1 VKTQKIRS
9 IYSTNILHNWKTS
22 LVVILTSIIITSKSV
37 NCHEQVSFNQ
47 YKENTIPVA
56 SKIDLTILPKG
67 EIYKVKHPD
76 FVLQY
81 FFNNLDIFGYIFKRK
96 RNIGIKAHL
105 CLYRSCEESKYDLK
119 KIIAKPQEPPY
130 DKTFFSIKFPPGL
143 QYEFQGLEFISI
155 K

>member
-1 VKTQKIRS
+1 MKTQQIRKF
-9 IYSTNILHNWKTS
+9 YSTNILHNWKTS
-22 LVVILTSIIITSKSV
+22 LIVILTSIIITSKSV

-47 YKENTIPVA
+47 YKENTIPVP
-56 SKIDLTILPKG
+56 SKVDLTSLPKG
-67 EIYKVKHPD
+67 EIYKVNHPE

-143 QYEFQGLEFISI
+143 QYEFQGLEFTSI

>member
-1 VKTQKIRS
+1 MKIQKIPS
-9 IYSTNILHNWKTS
+9 LYSTNILHNWKIYLAVT
-22 LVVILTSIIITSKSV
+22 LLSITITSKNVHS
-37 NCHEQVSFNQ
+37 HEHVSFKQ
-47 YKENTIPVA
+47 YKENTITVA
-56 SKIDLTILPKG
+56 SKVDLTTLPKG
-67 EIYKVKHPD
+67 EIYKVIHPD

-105 CLYRSCEESKYDLK
+105 CLYRSCEESKYDLNN
-119 KIIAKPQEPPY
+119 IIAKPQEPPY
-130 DKTFFSIKFPPGL
+130 DRTFFSIKFPVGL

>member
-1 VKTQKIRS
+1 MKTQKIRS
-9 IYSTNILHNWKTS
+9 FYSTNILHSWKTS
-22 LVVILTSIIITSKSV
+22 LAVILTSITITLQSA
-37 NCHEQVSFNQ
+37 NCHEQVSFKH
-47 YKENTIPVA
+47 YKENTITVT
-56 SKIDLTILPKG
+56 SKIDLTTLPKG
-67 EIYKVKHPD
+67 EIYKVTHPD

-119 KIIAKPQEPPY
+119 KIIAKPQESPY
-130 DKTFFSIKFPPGL
+130 DKTFFSIKFPVGL
-143 QYEFQGLEFISI
+143 QYEFQGLEFTSI

>member
-1 VKTQKIRS
+1 MKKQQIRKF
-9 IYSTNILHNWKTS
+9 YSTNILHNWKTS

-37 NCHEQVSFNQ
+37 NSHEQVSFNQ
-47 YKENTIPVA
+47 YKENTIPVP
-56 SKIDLTILPKG
+56 SKVDLTSLPKG
-67 EIYKVKHPD
+67 EIYKVNHPD

-143 QYEFQGLEFISI
+143 QYEFQGLEFTSI

>member
-1 VKTQKIRS
+1 VKTQKIRRF
-9 IYSTNILHNWKTS
+9 YSTNMLHKWKTS
-22 LVVILTSIIITSKSV
+22 LAVILTSITITLQSA
-37 NCHEQVSFNQ
+37 NCHEQVSFKQ
-47 YKENTIPVA
+47 YKENTITVT
-56 SKIDLTILPKG
+56 SKVDLTTLPKG
-67 EIYKVKHPD
+67 EIYKVIHPD

-119 KIIAKPQEPPY
+119 TIIAKPQEPPY
-130 DKTFFSIKFPPGL
+130 DKTFFSIKFPVGL
-143 QYEFQGLEFISI
+143 QYEFQGLEFTSI

>member
-1 VKTQKIRS
+1 MKTQQIRKF
-9 IYSTNILHNWKTS
+9 YSTNILHNWKTS
-22 LVVILTSIIITSKSV
+22 LIVILTSIIITSKSV
-37 NCHEQVSFNQ
+37 NSHEQVSFNQ
-47 YKENTIPVA
+47 YKENTIPVP
-56 SKIDLTILPKG
+56 SKVDLTSLPKG
-67 EIYKVKHPD
+67 EIYKVNHPE

-143 QYEFQGLEFISI
+143 QYEFQGLEFTSI

>member
-1 VKTQKIRS
+1 MKTQKIRS

-67 EIYKVKHPD
+67 EIYKVTHPD

-81 FFNNLDIFGYIFKRK
+81 FFNNLDIFGFIFKRNNK
-96 RNIGIKAHL
+96 LGIKAHF

-130 DKTFFSIKFPPGL
+130 DKTFFSIKFPVGL
-143 QYEFQGLEFISI
+143 QYEFQGLEFTSI

>member
-1 VKTQKIRS
+1 MKTQQIRKF
-9 IYSTNILHNWKTS
+9 YSTNILHNWKTS
-22 LVVILTSIIITSKSV
+22 LIVILTSIIITSKSV

-47 YKENTIPVA
+47 YKENTIPVP
-56 SKIDLTILPKG
+56 SKVDLTSLPKG
-67 EIYKVKHPD
+67 EIYKVNHPE

-119 KIIAKPQEPPY
+119 KIIAKPQKPPY

-143 QYEFQGLEFISI
+143 QYEFQGLEFTSI

>member
-1 VKTQKIRS
+1 VKTQKIRNF
-9 IYSTNILHNWKTS
+9 YSTNILHNWKTS
-22 LVVILTSIIITSKSV
+22 LAVILTSITITSQSV
-37 NCHEQVSFNQ
+37 HSHEKVSFKQ
-47 YKENTIPVA
+47 YKEYTISVT
-56 SKIDLTILPKG
+56 SKVDLTTLPKG
-67 EIYKVKHPD
+67 EIYKVNHPD

-96 RNIGIKAHL
+96 RNMGIKAHL

-130 DKTFFSIKFPPGL
+130 DKTFFSIKFPVGL
-143 QYEFQGLEFISI
+143 QYEFQGLEFTSI

>member
-1 VKTQKIRS
+1 MLHSWKIYLAITLLS
-9 IYSTNILHNWKTS
+9 IT
-22 LVVILTSIIITSKSV
+22 ITSQSV
-37 NCHEQVSFNQ
+37 NCHERVSFKQ
-47 YKENTIPVA
+47 YEENTIPVA
-56 SKIDLTILPKG
+56 SKVDLTTLPKG
-67 EIYKVKHPD
+67 EIYKVIHPN

-119 KIIAKPQEPPY
+119 KIIVKPQEPPY

-143 QYEFQGLEFISI
+143 QYEFQGLEFTSI

>member
-1 VKTQKIRS
+1 MKTQQIRKF
-9 IYSTNILHNWKTS
+9 YSTNILHNWKTS

-37 NCHEQVSFNQ
+37 NSHEQVSFNQ
-47 YKENTIPVA
+47 YKENTIPVP
-56 SKIDLTILPKG
+56 SKVDLTSLPKG
-67 EIYKVKHPD
+67 EIYKVNHPE

-143 QYEFQGLEFISI
+143 QYEFQGLEFTSI

>member
-1 VKTQKIRS
+1 MKKQKIS
-9 IYSTNILHNWKTS
+9 NSHSTNIFLSWKIYLAVT
-22 LVVILTSIIITSKSV
+22 LLSITITSQSV
-37 NCHEQVSFNQ
+37 HCHEQVSFKQ

-56 SKIDLTILPKG
+56 SKVDLTTLPKG
-67 EIYKVKHPD
+67 EIYKVIHPD

-81 FFNNLDIFGYIFKRK
+81 FFNNLDIFGFIFKRNNK
-96 RNIGIKAHL
+96 LGIKAHL

-119 KIIAKPQEPPY
+119 TIIAKPRKPPY
-130 DKTFFSIKFPPGL
+130 DKTFFSIKFPVGL

>member
-1 VKTQKIRS
+1 MKTQKIRNF
-9 IYSTNILHNWKTS
+9 YSTNILHNWKTS
-22 LVVILTSIIITSKSV
+22 LAVILTSITITSQSV
-37 NCHEQVSFNQ
+37 HSHEKVSFKQ
-47 YKENTIPVA
+47 YKEYTISVT
-56 SKIDLTILPKG
+56 SKVDLTTLPKG
-67 EIYKVKHPD
+67 EIYKVNHPD

-96 RNIGIKAHL
+96 RNMGIKAHL

-130 DKTFFSIKFPPGL
+130 DKTFFSIKFPVGL

>member
-1 VKTQKIRS
+1 MKTQKIRRF
-9 IYSTNILHNWKTS
+9 YSTNMLHKWKTS
-22 LVVILTSIIITSKSV
+22 LAVILTSITITLQSA
-37 NCHEQVSFNQ
+37 NCHEQVSFKH
-47 YKENTIPVA
+47 YKENTITVT
-56 SKIDLTILPKG
+56 SKIDLTTLPKG
-67 EIYKVKHPD
+67 EIYKVIHPD

-119 KIIAKPQEPPY
+119 TIIAKPQEPPY
-130 DKTFFSIKFPPGL
+130 DKTFFSIKFPVGL
-143 QYEFQGLEFISI
+143 QYEFQGLEFTSI

>member
-1 VKTQKIRS
+1 MKKQKTRRF
-9 IYSTNILHNWKTS
+9 YSTNTLRKWKTS
-22 LVVILTSIIITSKSV
+22 LAVMLMSITITSKNVHS
-37 NCHEQVSFNQ
+37 HEQVSFKQ
-47 YKENTIPVA
+47 YKENATPIA
-56 SKIDLTILPKG
+56 SKVDLTTLPKG
-67 EIYKVKHPD
+67 AIYKVTHPD

-130 DKTFFSIKFPPGL
+130 DKTFFSIKFPTGL
-143 QYEFQGLEFISI
+143 QYEFQGLEFTSI

>member
-9 IYSTNILHNWKTS
+9 FYSTNILHNWKAS
-22 LVVILTSIIITSKSV
+22 LVVILTSITITSQSV
-37 NCHEQVSFNQ
+37 HCHERVSFNQ
-47 YKENTIPVA
+47 YKENTISVA
-56 SKIDLTILPKG
+56 SKVDLTTLPKG
-67 EIYKVKHPD
+67 EIYKVIHPD

-96 RNIGIKAHL
+96 RNKGIKAHL

-130 DKTFFSIKFPPGL
+130 DKTFFSIKFPVGL